1 MPTVKSPNSETQV
14 DTIGKEVDKFS
25 ITVKEPSRKMAHHN
39 AVISLEIP
47 NKLFLLWKSL
57 RDLQQKLGKQ
67 QSSLIHLVNQSI
79 KGKLASVKE
88 VTSVDERI
96 RKLFSTFHSNYT
108 KMQSGAKRSKTMSE
122 TTRLLVFEHEAKSHD
137 ETAAKAKDDL
147 KFHGNHRYS

>member
-1 MPTVKSPNSETQV
+1 MSDMPAAANSPNSETQLE
-14 DTIGKEVDKFS
+14 TIGKEVDKFS

-39 AVISLEIP
+39 AMISLEIP
-47 NKLFLLWKSL
+47 NKLFLLWKNL
-57 RDLQQKLGKQ
+57 KDLQQKLGKPQ

-108 KMQSGAKRSKTMSE
+108 KMGGAKRNKAMSK
-122 TTRLLVFEHEAKSHD
+122 TTRLLV
-137 ETAAKAKDDL
+137 L
-147 KFHGNHRYS
+147 